1 MGLDSEWE
9 ERLMR
14 WALAVQNALRI
25 DTALPPF
32 PAAGAGPPK
41 GESPASESDSRV
53 RGQMETGYTA
63 DRDTEKPQMIRG
75 RDFMSLGRSGV
86 PLTQPSAASAIRRA
100 TTSMFPGTEGGAPT
114 ARGRRG
120 RPRGSGRGSR
130 PNRTVRGAFTNRGRT
145 IGPGAAKTPPAPG
158 QRRDSGGET
167 EPRRE

>member
-53 RGQMETGYTA
+53 RVKWRLDILLIET
-63 DRDTEKPQMIRG
+63 R
-75 RDFMSLGRSGV
+75 RS
-86 PLTQPSAASAIRRA
+86 
-100 TTSMFPGTEGGAPT
+100 
-114 ARGRRG
+114 
-120 RPRGSGRGSR
+120 PR
-130 PNRTVRGAFTNRGRT
+130 
-145 IGPGAAKTPPAPG
+145 
-158 QRRDSGGET
+158 
-167 EPRRE
+167 